1 MSRRPPV
8 MLCPE
13 WAPWL
18 FAAALGASACA
29 TEGSDTPAST
39 SDVSSGDA
47 TDVSSV
53 PWTGPLLVD
62 VKDRAVTFRWEED
75 EFLSHCLVFRQ
86 QKSGATKPVEVLLC
100 PKKPA
105 QTTVTIGDGQATGVD
120 YPWTAMAGFQQGP
133 ATWELR
139 GGDQLGWA
147 ATPVSSGNLNLGPHF
162 NGPCVSQQAKATGLQ
177 EWHAKAPVKLDVSVK
192 LGVAVRQTVEVSTPE
207 IWVDSIPT
215 QGSTSPGGTLQFA
228 YTFDTP
234 GMYTV
239 EVNDLGGGAVLN
251 CAVYVGAAVP
261 LVPVEVSGGKGLA
274 AAPSADQLAS
284 MRQKLLALVN
294 AERAT
299 VGLAPLQLNDKLNEI
314 AQYHSDNM
322 SKLKFFGHTDPMGM
336 GPGERA
342 AKFGFTDAI
351 GENIAMD
358 MSVEGAHNGLFWSA
372 GHRSNMLGKTW
383 GRAGFGF
390 AKAGDGPS
398 LLVTENFSTP

>member
-1 MSRRPPV
+1 
-8 MLCPE
+8 MLCPQ

-29 TEGSDTPAST
+29 TDGTAPPST
-39 SDVSSGDA
+39 TTDATAGDA
-47 TDVSSV
+47 TDVSSA
-53 PWTGPLLVD
+53 PWTGPLQVD
-62 VKDRAVTFRWEED
+62 VQDRAVTLRWDED
-75 EFLSHCLVFRQ
+75 EFLSHCLVLRQ
-86 QKSGATKPVEVLLC
+86 QKPGAAKPVEVILC
-100 PKKPA
+100 PKKKAA
-105 QTTVTIGDGQATGVD
+105 QTTVTIGDGQAAEAD
-120 YPWTAMAGFQQGP
+120 FPWTAVSGFKAGP

-147 ATPVSSGNLNLGPHF
+147 TTPVSSGSLTLGPHF
-162 NGPCVSQQAKATGLQ
+162 NGPCVSTNAKATGLQ

-192 LGVAVRQTVEVSTPE
+192 LGVAVRKTVDVSTPE
-207 IWVDSIPT
+207 IWVDSVET
-215 QGSTSPGGTLQFA
+215 QGSTAAGGTLQFS

-261 LVPVEVSGGKGLA
+261 LVPVEVGGGLGLA
-274 AAPSADQLAS
+274 APPSADQLKV
-284 MRQKLLALVN
+284 MRVKLLKLVN

-299 VGLAPLQLNDKLNEI
+299 VGLGPLQLNDKLNEI

-322 SKLKFFGHTDPMGM
+322 SKLDFFGHTDPMGM

-342 AKFGFTDAI
+342 KEFGFTDPI

-358 MSVEGAHNGLFWSA
+358 SSVEGAHNGLFWSA
-372 GHRSNMLGKTW
+372 AHRSNMLGKTW
-383 GRAGFGF
+383 GRVGFGF
-390 AKAGDGPS
+390 AKSAKDKS
-398 LLVTENFSTP
+398 ILVTENFSTP